1 LALSSP
7 PLVRQAGRNF
17 RQEQPINSYSLVRI
31 LVVDDF
37 APWRRFVIAKL
48 QQNQSFRIVGVVS
61 DGLDAIQKAG
71 ELQPDVIL
79 LDIGLPKVTGIVAAR
94 KIRSVAPN
102 SKILFLSGE
111 FDLDVAQ
118 AALSAGGHGYLVKS
132 DAENELFAAVE
143 AVMRGKKFMS
153 HRLASPAFPGYKDSS
168 VVGALREEAI
178 ASAVASPSRC
188 HEVQFYSNESLFLDR
203 FTRFLG
209 TALRAGNVGVFVGT
223 VSHRTTLLERLH
235 IEGKYVALDAAEF
248 LSNCM
253 VNNMPDTDRFL
264 RSVDDLVVAARQGA
278 NGERLRLAL
287 CGECAHLLWTQ
298 GKADA
303 AIRLEELWNQIAAAY
318 DIDILCGYSV
328 GSLRHEEDGYT
339 FRRICEEHSRVY
351 S

>member
-1 LALSSP
+1 
-7 PLVRQAGRNF
+7 
-17 RQEQPINSYSLVRI
+17 
-31 LVVDDF
+31 VVDDF

-61 DGLDAIQKAG
+61 EGLDAIRRAG
-71 ELQPDVIL
+71 ELQPDLIL
-79 LDIGLPKVTGIVAAR
+79 LDIGLPKVTGIVAAQ

-111 FDLDVAQ
+111 LDLDVAQ
-118 AALSAGGHGYLVKS
+118 AALSEGGHGYLVKS

-143 AVMRGKKFMS
+143 AVMQGKKFVS
-153 HRLASPAFPGYKDSS
+153 RRLASPAFPGCKDSS

-235 IEGKYVALDAAEF
+235 LESSNMRSAIRQGKYVALDATEF

-253 VNNMPDTDRFL
+253 VNDMPDTDRFL

-278 NGERLRLAL
+278 SGEHVRLAL
-287 CGECAHLLWTQ
+287 CGESAHVLWAQ

-303 AIRLEELWNQIAAAY
+303 AIRLEELWNQIVAI
-318 DIDILCGYSV
+318 DSLDILCGYSL

-339 FRRICEEHSRVY
+339 FRRICEEHSHVY